1 MRKMIEEQ
9 RIAKLEFIG
18 SQKPTDQ
25 DELGE
30 LDPQK
35 LEDVETKQY
44 LNIMDQRKDAK
55 KDTTLAGQ
63 NVSSNIRQVML
74 NMDKQTTEHPIEQY

>member
-18 SQKPTDQ
+18 SQKPADQ

-35 LEDVETKQY
+35 LEDAETKQY
-44 LNIMDQRKDAK
+44 QNIMDQRKDAK

-63 NVSSNIRQVML
+63 NVSSNIRHLMI
-74 NMDKQTTEHPIEQY
+74 NMESKSTEHPIEQY